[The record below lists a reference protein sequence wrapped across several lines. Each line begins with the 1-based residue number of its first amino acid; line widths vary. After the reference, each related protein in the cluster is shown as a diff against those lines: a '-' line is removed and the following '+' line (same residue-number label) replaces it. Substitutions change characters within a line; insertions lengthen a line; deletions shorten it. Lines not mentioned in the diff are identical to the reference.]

1 MGSAMTTRPQILTEI
16 GDIRHILDQAVDQLL
31 SAAEHGLTAVRAS
44 PPDLTTLEAVLTA
57 VLQIASFQDLV
68 DQRLTRVYGLLQA
81 QDVVKPTAP
90 PPPPPSP
97 LDADLLNGPALR
109 GSGLDQ
115 AAADRLFKA
124 D

>member
-1 MGSAMTTRPQILTEI
+1 MGSAMMTRPQVLAEI

-57 VLQIASFQDLV
+57 MLQIASFQDLV

-81 QDVVKPTAP
+81 QDVVKPTP
-90 PPPPPSP
+90 PPPTPPP
-97 LDADLLNGPALR
+97 PDADLLNGPALH

>member
-1 MGSAMTTRPQILTEI
+1 MGSAMMTRPQVLAEI

-57 VLQIASFQDLV
+57 MLQIASFQDLV

-81 QDVVKPTAP
+81 QDVVKPTP
-90 PPPPPSP
+90 PPPPP
-97 LDADLLNGPALR
+97 DADLLNGPALR